1 MRLSPGRWLNSQM
14 HLLSWLGEELH
25 GESFLAEQRPQGR
38 SVLVRIL
45 SAEVCRTPAYIERFR
60 RAAERAMLLQ
70 HRHAAA
76 VHAFGLLPASEAGA
90 DEPMLGHP
98 APGRLAERDG
108 LGGVPWI
115 ATEPAEGPDLRSYLA
130 EGLSPDTLAPLLLPV
145 ADLLDRAA
153 ALGLVHG
160 ELMPSNLLLLKEA
173 HAAPR
178 LLLLDLGLAKVV
190 ASDLLELPSLPGM
203 LSYRS
208 PEQCAD
214 GQHVEPASDRYAL
227 AVILFEAVAGRP
239 PFQADNPRALMT
251 LHRTAPVP
259 PLRTLAPRLRRAEAL
274 DTFFVRAL
282 AKQPDARFSSA
293 VAMVEEFV
301 TALSGAQ
308 RRVGQPR
315 EKRRS
320 PRWYR
325 LSRQGNASSSI
336 DVVVGPRA
344 VLGKQSE
351 CDVICQAL
359 PSPEHDLVTATIS
372 REHAV
377 LIWLDNRL
385 SVLDQSSNGTFVNGR
400 RVGPR
405 LCELPDGALLRL
417 GEHLTVHVTLLGPS
431 LIATGPGSSAG
442 VGERSRARDAPSGSG
457 SGSGEVVGCE
467 SPGAFLSRRDSYA
480 AGVPPTLM
488 LWQHLPLAGSPLEL
502 IGGAMRLGQVWVA
515 QRELWWSG
523 HPSVSWQRRD
533 HTTVLGPAPLRDG
546 DTLTTSDA
554 IITVEH

>member
-25 GESFLAEQRPQGR
+25 GDSFLAEQRPQGR

-45 SAEVCRTPAYIERFR
+45 SAEVCRTSNYIERFR

-76 VHAFGLLPASEAGA
+76 VHAFGVLPPSEAGA
-90 DEPMLGHP
+90 DD
-98 APGRLAERDG
+98 APTGRVTPSRMVDRDG

-115 ATEPAEGPDLRSYLA
+115 ATEPVEGPDLRSYLA
-130 EGLSPDTLAPLLLPV
+130 EGISPDALAPLLLPV

-173 HAAPR
+173 HVAPR

-190 ASDLLELPSLPGM
+190 SSDLLDLPSLPGT

-227 AVILFEAVAGRP
+227 AVMLFEAVAGRP
-239 PFQADNPRALMT
+239 PFLADNPRALMA
-251 LHRTAPVP
+251 LHRSAPVP

-282 AKQPDARFSSA
+282 AKQPEARFSSA
-293 VAMVEEFV
+293 VAMMEEFV
-301 TALSGAQ
+301 TALSGVQ

-325 LSRQGNASSSI
+325 LSRQGDAASAV

-359 PSPEHDLVTATIS
+359 PSPEHDLVTGTIS

-405 LCELPDGALLRL
+405 LCELPDGGLLRL
-417 GEHLTVHVTLLGPS
+417 GEHLTVHVTLLGLGASP
-431 LIATGPGSSAG
+431 APGAAPSSAPA
-442 VGERSRARDAPSGSG
+442 V
-457 SGSGEVVGCE
+457 E
-467 SPGAFLSRRDSYA
+467 SPGAFLTRRDGYA

-488 LWQHLPLAGSPLEL
+488 LWQQLQLAGSPLERM
-502 IGGAMRLGQVWVA
+502 GGAMRLGQVWVA
-515 QRELWWSG
+515 QRELLWSG
-523 HPSVSWQRRD
+523 HPTVAWQRRD

-546 DTLTTSDA
+546 DTLTTADCV
-554 IITVEH
+554 ITVEH

>member
-38 SVLVRIL
+38 SVLVRVL
-45 SAEVCRTPAYIERFR
+45 SAEVCRTPSYLERFR
-60 RAAERAMLLQ
+60 RSAERAMLLQ
-70 HRHAAA
+70 HRNAAA
-76 VHAFGLLPASEAGA
+76 VHAFGVLPASDADA
-90 DEPMLGHP
+90 DEAPLGRAR
-98 APGRLAERDG
+98 APEGREGRDG
-108 LGGVPWI
+108 RETSAGVLGGIPWI
-115 ATEPAEGPDLRSYLA
+115 ATEPVDGPDLRSYLA
-130 EGLSPDTLAPLLLPV
+130 EGLTPDALAPLLLPV

-173 HAAPR
+173 HLTPR
-178 LLLLDLGLAKVV
+178 LVLLDLGLAKVV
-190 ASDLLELPSLPGM
+190 AADLLDLPSLPGM
-203 LSYRS
+203 LAYRS

-227 AVILFEAVAGRP
+227 AVILFEAVTGRP
-239 PFQADNPRALMT
+239 PFLSDSPRGLMT

-282 AKQPDARFSSA
+282 AKQPEARFPSA
-293 VAMVEEFV
+293 VAMIEEFV
-301 TALSGAQ
+301 TALSGVQ

-325 LSRQGNASSSI
+325 LSRQGDPASAI

-351 CDVICQAL
+351 CDVVVQAL
-359 PSPEHDLVTATIS
+359 PSPEQDLVTAPIS

-417 GEHLTVHVTLLGPS
+417 GEHLTVHVTLLLAPQVP
-431 LIATGPGSSAG
+431 A
-442 VGERSRARDAPSGSG
+442 ERPRPRDAPSGSG
-457 SGSGEVVGCE
+457 EMALGE
-467 SPGAFLSRRDSYA
+467 SPGAFLTRRDRYA
-480 AGVPPTLM
+480 VGVPPTLM
-488 LWQHLPLAGSPLEL
+488 LWQYLPLQGSPLERL
-502 IGGAMRLGQVWVA
+502 GGAMRLGQVWMA

-523 HPSVSWQRRD
+523 HPSVAWQRRD

-546 DTLTTSDA
+546 DTLATADA
-554 IITVEH
+554 VITVEH